1 MPERQSLLLA
11 VGLNVMLHCMF
22 RMVGGVNVVTM
33 RQVCVVSGFFMFAG
47 LVMRGGFMVVARSVF
62 QMLRC
67 LLVMIG
73 CFVRHGFPPDN
84 LKTGLLKP
92 KRIIRSRSHG

>member
-1 MPERQSLLLA
+1 
-11 VGLNVMLHCMF
+11 MLHRVF
-22 RMVGGVNVVTM
+22 RMVGGMNMVTV
-33 RQVCVVSGFFMFAG
+33 RQVCVVSGFFVIAG
-47 LVMRGGFMVVARSVF
+47 LVMRGGFVVVARSVF

-84 LKTGLLKP
+84 LKTGLLEP
-92 KRIIRSRSHG
+92 RRIIGSRSQGWGEWPANWG

>member
-1 MPERQSLLLA
+1 
-11 VGLNVMLHCMF
+11 MLHCVF
-22 RMVGGVNVVTM
+22 RVVGGVNMVSM
-33 RQVCVVSGFFMFAG
+33 RQVRVVSGFFVFAG
-47 LVMRGGFMVVARSVF
+47 LVMRGGFVVVARSVF

-92 KRIIRSRSHG
+92 RRIILSRLHNCGERPANWG